1 MTNED
6 FLKALEK
13 AKDFDFDNYFKHQ
26 KPVQRIAETPPL
38 KLPAI
43 VEANAREKISKEADR
58 YFKQLR

>member
-26 KPVQRIAETPPL
+26 KPVQRTEPKPQQP
-38 KLPAI
+38 K
-43 VEANAREKISKEADR
+43 
-58 YFKQLR
+58 